1 LHLEKWLFTIL
12 YKVSDNLR
20 QSAAIPM
27 LVENISAAG
36 FRQGGNMKRL
46 WVGVLLVVVPIAL
59 RLWALPSTQAGPS
72 GNSNFAPGAHRPI
85 IYVMPNAVSNPGPGD
100 NSQVVVDSSHN
111 GKEPQV
117 AKIYQE
123 LQRRK
128 ECQPFSEN
136 MIKEKADYFLLLQH
150 GGGKGNRWAVSN
162 RNGDVIA
169 SGDSMLLGNS
179 VRDACLAMSKNWQ
192 QHGVPTGN

>member
-1 LHLEKWLFTIL
+1 
-12 YKVSDNLR
+12 
-20 QSAAIPM
+20 
-27 LVENISAAG
+27 
-36 FRQGGNMKRL
+36 MKRST
-46 WVGVLLVVVPIAL
+46 VNVVLIVAVVASAL
-59 RLWALPSTQAGPS
+59 TSRAQSTGEHSSQ
-72 GNSNFAPGAHRPI
+72 PGIHHPI
-85 IYVMPNAVSNPGPGD
+85 IYVMPNAVTNPGPGD

-150 GGGKGNRWAVSN
+150 GGGKGNRWAVSD

-169 SGDSMLLGNS
+169 SGDSLLLGSS
-179 VRDACLAMSKNWQ
+179 VKDACLAIAKNWQ
-192 QHGVPTGN
+192 QSATVAGH

>member
-1 LHLEKWLFTIL
+1 
-12 YKVSDNLR
+12 
-20 QSAAIPM
+20 
-27 LVENISAAG
+27 
-36 FRQGGNMKRL
+36 MKRSS
-46 WVGVLLVVVPIAL
+46 VNVFFIVVAVAI
-59 RLWALPSTQAGPS
+59 RLYAFPS
-72 GNSNFAPGAHRPI
+72 GQARSSENGNSAPGTHHPI
-85 IYVMPNAVSNPGPGD
+85 IYVMPNAVTNPGPGD

-111 GKEPQV
+111 GKDPQI

-169 SGDSMLLGNS
+169 SGDSLMLGNS
-179 VRDACLAMSKNWQ
+179 VRDACLAIGKSWQ
-192 QHGVPTGN
+192 EQREATGK